1 MLRDNEIL
9 EGKYKIIRVLGKG
22 GTGQVYLAEN
32 LKVGNYWAI
41 KEVNARK
48 QLRSNL
54 LAEVEILKKVN
65 HRSIPRIVDIIERE
79 DYLYIIEDYFAG
91 TNLKELI
98 KSRELCFEDNV
109 IRWGRQLCEILSY
122 LHNLEP
128 SPIIYRDMKPGNI
141 IIDQENNV
149 KLVDLG
155 IARVYQQEP
164 DSETLCIGT
173 RGYAAPEQYSG
184 AGQPDNRSD
193 IYGLGA
199 TLYHVLTGNNPNEP
213 PYCILPV
220 RQVNPG
226 LSTEIDKIIKKC
238 TYSDPALRYQCV
250 EEIIADLDNTPKND
264 RLIRITTQNVEYME
278 VSHKLVV
285 IGSLSSRA
293 GSSFVTANLAAA
305 FAKRNRSVGVL
316 EFPANTPYL
325 YDALFLRQKTEGKY
339 ISLPHEVRA
348 QRAINRENIFKEHGI
363 SWVLLDPTLYAIKDW
378 SPAEMLSLIYSVKNM
393 SIILLDISTN
403 WCHQGIGQI
412 FRQADHVFL
421 VVEPDPALIDRTV
434 IVDYKELGIAAE
446 CIPEELKIMELIN
459 QLEQSGDCH
468 VEFILNKYTDQI
480 LQEQLGLPYRPTAF
494 IPFIDPPTVYSALW
508 QGELLY
514 NYPDVQEILD
524 RELYPVIR
532 RIAPAMSASREN
544 STNMIFTKLKNVY
557 QRFTDKKEGAN

>member
-98 KSRELCFEDNV
+98 KCRELCSEDNV

-141 IIDQENNV
+141 IVDNENNV

-155 IARVYQQEP
+155 IARIYQQEP

-213 PYCILPV
+213 PYCLLPV

-238 TYSDPALRYQCV
+238 TYSDPVLRYQCV
-250 EEIIADLDNTPKND
+250 EEIIAELDNTPRND

-278 VSHKLVV
+278 VSNKLVV

-293 GSSFVTANLAAA
+293 GSSFVTSNLAAA
-305 FAKRNRSVGVL
+305 FAKRNRSVAVL

-348 QRAINRENIFKEHGI
+348 QRAINKENIFKEHGI

-378 SPAEMLSLIYSVKNM
+378 SPSEMLSLIYSVKNM
-393 SIILLDISTN
+393 PIILLDISTN
-403 WCHQGIGQI
+403 WCHQGISQI
-412 FRQADHVFL
+412 FRQADHVFM

-434 IVDYKELGIAAE
+434 IVDYKELGIPAE
-446 CIPEELKIMELIN
+446 CIPEELKIMELICE
-459 QLEQSGDCH
+459 LERSGNCH
-468 VEFILNKYTDQI
+468 VEFVLNKYTDQI
-480 LQEQLGLPYRPTAF
+480 FQEQLGLPYSPTAF
-494 IPFIDPPTVYSALW
+494 IPFIDPQTVYSALW
-508 QGELLY
+508 KGEVLY
-514 NYPDVQEILD
+514 NYPDIQEILD

-532 RIAPAMSASREN
+532 RIAPAMPASKESN
-544 STNMIFTKLKNVY
+544 TNMIFRRLKNVY
-557 QRFTDKKEGAN
+557 KRLTEKKEEVN